1 MNARDFFESVRDA
14 ALEETRAARQ
24 IERMRLREGVR
35 GASLAP
41 YGGGPKDVN
50 GLSATNARMDY
61 EAMMSRRL
69 KEDRELIDGARAIL
83 YGAGEPGGVAVL
95 FGSAVAGAV
104 ALRCISCENWGVV
117 GDMCCVSP
125 RIAMRWCDAAFDTVD
140 SCGVLD
146 VVQGI
151 GCAEL

>member
-1 MNARDFFESVRDA
+1 MNARDFFESVRAA
-14 ALEETRAARQ
+14 ALEETRTVRQ

-41 YGGGPKDVN
+41 SGGGPKDVN

-69 KEDRELIDGARAIL
+69 KEDRELIDKARAVL

-95 FGSAVAGAV
+95 LGSAVADAV
-104 ALRCISCENWGVV
+104 ALRYISCESWGGV
-117 GDMCCVSP
+117 GDICCVSP
-125 RIAMRWCDAAFDTVD
+125 STARRWCDTAFDTVD
-140 SCGVLD
+140 SCGVLN
-146 VVQGI
+146 VVQGV
-151 GCAEL
+151 GCAES

>member
-14 ALEETRAARQ
+14 ALEETRTVRQ

-41 YGGGPKDVN
+41 SGGGPKDVN

-69 KEDRELIDGARAIL
+69 KEDRELIDKARAVL

-95 FGSAVAGAV
+95 LGSAVADAV
-104 ALRCISCENWGVV
+104 ASATSHARAGAWSGTSAALARAPR
-117 GDMCCVSP
+117 GDGATP
-125 RIAMRWCDAAFDTVD
+125 RSTP
-140 SCGVLD
+140 
-146 VVQGI
+146 
-151 GCAEL
+151 